1 MAPMLISSAIVL
13 VCLGLFFWEKV
24 NRTIVAI
31 FGALAIITTGRLMG
45 FYSEKEAF
53 TNIDFFTIL
62 LLLGMMILVALL
74 EPTGFFQ
81 YLGLMAGRLSKGKP
95 VRLLILLGVI
105 SALLSMFLDNI
116 TTIVLIAPITILIC
130 EILGIEARPFLM
142 AEALFANTGG
152 VATLVGDPP
161 NILIASAAG
170 LSFNDFLV
178 YSLPVVVVVWVVIL
192 FLMLQLFKKELQRP
206 VRVAILKSLKPQEAI
221 KDKPSLIKVLIV
233 LVFTIMGFF
242 FQEQLGVSS
251 AFVAIA
257 SSTLAILLV
266 GAKIKVTLMQVEWDV
281 LLFFGS
287 LFILIGGLEASGAL
301 SQLALLLNGLTNM
314 PIIAI
319 GLILLWLMAILSSII
334 DNIPITIAMIPIVLE
349 LQTTGID
356 IHPLWW
362 ALVFGAGFGGSGTII
377 GATTNIV
384 ITSLS
389 EKTDTPITPKY
400 WNKRGLPVMLVSCA
414 TASLAYIILGL
425 IAGW

>member
-1 MAPMLISSAIVL
+1 MAAMLISSAIVL

-31 FGALAIITTGRLMG
+31 FGALAIITAGRLMG

-53 TNIDFFTIL
+53 ANIDLFTIL
-62 LLLGMMILVALL
+62 LLMGMMILVVLL

-81 YLGLMAGRLSKGKP
+81 YLGLLAGRLSKGKP

-105 SALLSMFLDNI
+105 SAVVSMFLDNI
-116 TTIVLIAPITILIC
+116 TTVVLIAPITILIC
-130 EILGIEARPFLM
+130 EILGIQARPFLM
-142 AEALFANTGG
+142 AEALFSNTGG
-152 VATLVGDPP
+152 AATLVGDPP

-170 LSFNDFLV
+170 FSFNDFLV
-178 YSLPVVVVVWVVIL
+178 HSLPIVVVVWFVIL
-192 FLMLQLFKKELQRP
+192 FLMLHLFKKELSQP
-206 VRVAILKSLKPQEAI
+206 VKVDILNSVKPKEAI
-221 KDKPSLIKVLIV
+221 KDLPALIKVLAV
-233 LVFTIMGFF
+233 LVLTIAGFF
-242 FQEQLGVSS
+242 LQEQLHVSP
-251 AFVAIA
+251 AYVAIA
-257 SSTLAILLV
+257 TSTLAILLV
-266 GAKIKVTLMQVEWDV
+266 GVNIKTILKQVEWDV

-301 SQLALLLNGLTNM
+301 NELALLLNGLENL
-314 PIIAI
+314 PVIAV
-319 GLILLWLMAILSSII
+319 GVILLWLMAILSAII
-334 DNIPITIAMIPIVLE
+334 DNIPITIAMIPIVME

-356 IHPLWW
+356 IQPLWW

-389 EKTDTPITPKY
+389 EKTDSPITPKY

-414 TASLAYIILGL
+414 TASLGYIILGL
-425 IAGW
+425 ISGW

>member
-206 VRVAILKSLKPQEAI
+206 VRVAILISP
-221 KDKPSLIKVLIV
+221 P
-233 LVFTIMGFF
+233 
-242 FQEQLGVSS
+242 
-251 AFVAIA
+251 
-257 SSTLAILLV
+257 
-266 GAKIKVTLMQVEWDV
+266 
-281 LLFFGS
+281 
-287 LFILIGGLEASGAL
+287 
-301 SQLALLLNGLTNM
+301 
-314 PIIAI
+314 
-319 GLILLWLMAILSSII
+319 
-334 DNIPITIAMIPIVLE
+334 
-349 LQTTGID
+349 
-356 IHPLWW
+356 
-362 ALVFGAGFGGSGTII
+362 
-377 GATTNIV
+377 
-384 ITSLS
+384 
-389 EKTDTPITPKY
+389 
-400 WNKRGLPVMLVSCA
+400 
-414 TASLAYIILGL
+414 
-425 IAGW
+425 

>member
-242 FQEQLGVSS
+242 FQEKLGVSS

>member
-1 MAPMLISSAIVL
+1 MVPMLISSAIVL

-31 FGALAIITTGRLMG
+31 FGALAIITAGRLMG

-53 TNIDFFTIL
+53 AKIDLFTIL
-62 LLLGMMILVALL
+62 LLMGMMILVVLL

-81 YLGLMAGRLSKGKP
+81 YLGLLAGRLSKGKP

-105 SALLSMFLDNI
+105 SAVVSMFLDNI
-116 TTIVLIAPITILIC
+116 TTVVLIAPITILIC
-130 EILGIEARPFLM
+130 EILGIQARPFLM
-142 AEALFANTGG
+142 AEALFSNTGG
-152 VATLVGDPP
+152 AATLVGDPP

-170 LSFNDFLV
+170 FSFNDFLV
-178 YSLPVVVVVWVVIL
+178 HSLPIVVVVWFVIL
-192 FLMLQLFKKELQRP
+192 FLMLHLFKKELSQP
-206 VRVAILKSLKPQEAI
+206 VKVDILNSVKPKEAI
-221 KDKPSLIKVLIV
+221 KDVPALVKVLVV
-233 LVFTIMGFF
+233 LLFTVVGFF
-242 FQEQLGVSS
+242 FQERLNVSP
-251 AFVAIA
+251 AYVAVA
-257 SSTLAILLV
+257 ASTLAILLV
-266 GAKIKVTLMQVEWDV
+266 GVNIKTTLKQVEWDV

-301 SQLALLLNGLTNM
+301 SELALLLNGLENL
-314 PIIAI
+314 PVIAV
-319 GLILLWLMAILSSII
+319 GVILLWLMAVLSAII
-334 DNIPITIAMIPIVLE
+334 DNIPITIAMIPIVME

-362 ALVFGAGFGGSGTII
+362 ALVFGAGFGGNGTII

-389 EKTDTPITPKY
+389 EKTDSPITPKY

-414 TASLAYIILGL
+414 TASLGYVILGL
-425 IAGW
+425 ISGW